1 MIYPYED
8 KYLAEILE
16 VFNLNVPDSFDPSEI
31 IDLKEYLKNYGST
44 YFVYIENERIVGACG
59 YYFPETNLGG
69 ISWIFTDPK
78 YKGKK
83 IGSKLVKHCIDEIQM
98 NSSITNIEVRTS
110 QFANVFFEKMG
121 FRTQL
126 VKQDYWAKGYDL
138 YAMTMPVLINNITLE

>member
-8 KYLAEILE
+8 KYLPEVLE
-16 VFNLNVPDSFDPSEI
+16 VFKLNVPDSFDPSEI
-31 IDLKEYLKNYGST
+31 TDLKEYLKNNAST

-59 YYFPETNLGG
+59 YHFPEINLGG

-83 IGSKLVKHCIDEIQM
+83 IGSKLVNHCIDEIQK

-121 FRTQL
+121 FKTQL

>member
-1 MIYPYED
+1 M
-8 KYLAEILE
+8 
-16 VFNLNVPDSFDPSEI
+16 
-31 IDLKEYLKNYGST
+31 
-44 YFVYIENERIVGACG
+44 VGACG
-59 YYFPETNLGG
+59 YYFPEINLGG
-69 ISWIFTDPK
+69 ISWIFTDPN

-83 IGSKLVKHCIDEIQM
+83 ISSKLVKHCIDKIQM
-98 NSSITNIEVRTS
+98 NRSITKIEVRTS